1 MSGPVLVGDVGGS
14 NARFALSDGPGQ
26 LREVRSFKAAE
37 HASFRDAVVGYLASI
52 SDTGAAED
60 CRAAL
65 IAAAGPVEEQ
75 QVQLT
80 NSPWHIDPKELQEA
94 GGFGTVRL
102 FNDLEAVAL
111 ALPHLSAREAQR
123 IGPKIAEPL
132 SGNPIAINVGTGFG
146 AASAVQ
152 LPGGGWTALATEAGH
167 ISYAASSQ
175 AESELL
181 GAAQSIEDLLSGAGV
196 VRLHEML
203 QKRNAAAA
211 AGGQP
216 SDAATVFENCQED
229 ASYAQTLNIFSDLL
243 ARVAGDLV
251 LAHGAWGGVF
261 FCGSVV
267 KGWSGRSDAKRFR
280 EVFES
285 KGKMSSRMR
294 RVPTNII
301 LAPEPALSG
310 LTYVGL

>member
-14 NARFALSDGPGQ
+14 NARFALSDGPGR

-37 HASFRDAVVGYLASI
+37 HASFRDAVVGYLAGV
-52 SDTGAAED
+52 SDTRAAKD

-65 IAAAGPVEEQ
+65 LAAAGPVEAQ
-75 QVQLT
+75 RVQLT
-80 NSPWHIDPKELQEA
+80 TSPCHIDSTELQAA
-94 GGFGTVRL
+94 GSFGTVRL

-111 ALPHLSAREAQR
+111 ALPHLSANAVQR
-123 IGPKIAEPL
+123 IGPPIAEPL
-132 SGNPIAINVGTGFG
+132 AGNPIAINVGTGFG

-167 ISYAASSQ
+167 ISYAARSQ

-181 GAAQSIEDLLSGAGV
+181 GAAQSIEDFLSGAGV

-203 QKRNAAAA
+203 RKRVEAAAVA
-211 AGGQP
+211 EQP
-216 SDAATVFENCQED
+216 LDAATVFELCEAD
-229 ASYAQTLNIFSDLL
+229 ASYAETLSVFSDLL

-267 KGWSGRSDAKRFR
+267 KGWSGRSDAQRFR

-301 LAPEPALSG
+301 LAAEPALSG
-310 LTYVGL
+310 LTYVEL